1 MELMSMNDSNSDIK
15 KLNTVKDSLEDMAL
29 YLPELEKLT
38 LELISADLSDDY
50 KESNYLQ
57 YKLKILEYFVENL
70 NKKISEE
77 LGINPKEQKKLS

>member
-1 MELMSMNDSNSDIK
+1 MNDNNSDIK

-50 KESNYLQ
+50 KESNYLH

>member
-1 MELMSMNDSNSDIK
+1 MNDNNSDIK

>member
-1 MELMSMNDSNSDIK
+1 MNDNNSDFK

>member
-1 MELMSMNDSNSDIK
+1 MSMNDNNSDIK

>member
-1 MELMSMNDSNSDIK
+1 MNDNNSDIK

-77 LGINPKEQKKLS
+77 LGINPKEQKNYHKHKEM